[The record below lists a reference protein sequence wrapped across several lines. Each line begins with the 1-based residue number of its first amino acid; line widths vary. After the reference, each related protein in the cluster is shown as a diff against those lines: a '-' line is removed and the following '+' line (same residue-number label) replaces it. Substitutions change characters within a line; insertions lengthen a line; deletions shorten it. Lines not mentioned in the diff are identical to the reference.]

1 MAKHFSSKTRRE
13 HLKNLRKIRKSKAA
27 SSKPAARDSL
37 ATGGS
42 LLTTVGL
49 VLSIAALVV
58 LAGSTILQDR
68 VGSFEFA
75 SAIQTTAEKT
85 PPAIDPATIE
95 VRVLNGCGVPGAGRS
110 MASRLRDL
118 HFDVVDSGN
127 AENFSYTHTLVIGHS
142 NRLDA
147 AGVVARSIDCSR
159 VSSRPDN
166 LAMVDVTVILG
177 QDWKKFLTADKD
189 RKTLTKLEKL
199 ISKARSLLGM
209 E

>member
-1 MAKHFSSKTRRE
+1 MAKRFSSKTRRE

-42 LLTTVGL
+42 LLTTMGL

-58 LAGSTILQDR
+58 LAGSAILQDR

-85 PPAIDPATIE
+85 LPAIDPATIE

-118 HFDVVDSGN
+118 HFDVVDSDN

-147 AGVVARSIDCSR
+147 ARVVARSIGCSR

-177 QDWKKFLTADKD
+177 QDWKEFLTAARD
-189 RKTLTKLEKL
+189 RKTLTILEKL